1 MKLTQ
6 RIRDKILEAYCTGK
20 YHTAINTLNTEFENA
35 VTDMVKKLFSNFDF
49 EKAKEFEKY
58 IDFYEYVC
66 INYFYGQRQKL
77 EDLYSALFFEK
88 APSWNYV
95 EIKTKYPGKNA
106 LYFDTVNEETRTL
119 VKLSLENITNVLEKF
134 VEEKETINAVL
145 LSCSTDKQLSQ
156 TLPEILPYVPKN
168 INTQTQLISLETLNK
183 AKALLS
189 VQK

>member
-1 MKLTQ
+1 MKITQ
-6 RIRDKILEAYCTGK
+6 EIRDKILEAYCTEK

-58 IDFYEYVC
+58 IDFYECVH
-66 INYFYGQRQKL
+66 INYFYSERQKL
-77 EDLYSALFFEK
+77 EELYSALFFEK
-88 APSWNYV
+88 RTWFCA
-95 EIKTKYPGKNA
+95 IQTKYPGKHP
-106 LYFDTVNEETRTL
+106 LYFDSINEETRTL

-156 TLPEILPYVPKN
+156 TLPEILPYVPKS

-189 VQK
+189 IQK